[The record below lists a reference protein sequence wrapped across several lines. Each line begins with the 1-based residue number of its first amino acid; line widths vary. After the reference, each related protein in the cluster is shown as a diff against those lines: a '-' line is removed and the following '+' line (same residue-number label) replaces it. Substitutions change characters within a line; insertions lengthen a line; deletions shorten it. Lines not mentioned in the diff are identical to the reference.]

1 MANLGKK
8 FSGGKRTTNFK
19 FRNDSTLYKV
29 NNRLIVLEVGG
40 KCVSPY
46 LANANDDSNEDDEDD
61 VEDDGD
67 DVEDDG
73 DDDVDDDDDGDD
85 DDKAVNKE
93 QGHHPP
99 PTRWHLLPSDSVI
112 KCIAFIIDHS
122 PDKMRFGIIIFV
134 CFVAK
139 VYTLSSTNH
148 QCQTRSNDI

>member
-1 MANLGKK
+1 M
-8 FSGGKRTTNFK
+8 
-19 FRNDSTLYKV
+19 
-29 NNRLIVLEVGG
+29 
-40 KCVSPY
+40 
-46 LANANDDSNEDDEDD
+46 ANANDHSNEDD
-61 VEDDGD
+61 EDDGD

-85 DDKAVNKE
+85 DDNDVNKGQE
-93 QGHHPP
+93 HHPP

-139 VYTLSSTNH
+139 VYSLSSTNH
-148 QCQTRSNDI
+148 QCQTHSNDVSSRLSVAENIHSLIL

>member
-1 MANLGKK
+1 MQKWFNSLQGEI
-8 FSGGKRTTNFK
+8 SGWLF
-19 FRNDSTLYKV
+19 
-29 NNRLIVLEVGG
+29 LEVRV

-46 LANANDDSNEDDEDD
+46 LANTNDGSNEND
-61 VEDDGD
+61 
-67 DVEDDG
+67 EDDG

-85 DDKAVNKE
+85 DDNDVNKE

-122 PDKMRFGIIIFV
+122 SDKMRFGIIIFV

-139 VYTLSSTNH
+139 VYTL
-148 QCQTRSNDI
+148 

>member
-1 MANLGKK
+1 M
-8 FSGGKRTTNFK
+8 
-19 FRNDSTLYKV
+19 
-29 NNRLIVLEVGG
+29 
-40 KCVSPY
+40 
-46 LANANDDSNEDDEDD
+46 ANANDDSNEDDD
-61 VEDDGD
+61 DDGD

-73 DDDVDDDDDGDD
+73 DDDVGDDDDGDD
-85 DDKAVNKE
+85 DDNDVNKE

-139 VYTLSSTNH
+139 DYVHLVIN
-148 QCQTRSNDI
+148 